1 METIKF
7 WILFV
12 TIPIIALLPD
22 MTYYFIKRVFFPSPI
37 DIILKKQKANP
48 EFKYE
53 LVKKNE
59 VIEVRE

>member
-37 DIILKKQKANP
+37 DIILKKQKTNP